1 MESIKEI
8 YDNYAKLVYHY
19 MFSITREL
27 SEEIMQETFVIA
39 INQINKF
46 KGIVKFLYGY
56 VRLQRM
62 YYIKKLIKIK

>member
-8 YDNYAKLVYHY
+8 YDNYARLVYHY
-19 MFSITREL
+19 IFSITRNKEL

-46 KGIVKFLYGY
+46 RGDC
-56 VRLQRM
+56 
-62 YYIKKLIKIK
+62 KISVWLC

>member
-19 MFSITREL
+19 MFSITRDKEL

-46 KGIVKFLYGY
+46 RGDC
-56 VRLQRM
+56 
-62 YYIKKLIKIK
+62 KISV